1 MHFKVI
7 TLARGWKIEQGEER
21 EISEESVRIIWAK
34 VNVGL
39 STGNCREN
47 EEEMVFKRT
56 EAVNDRV

>member
-34 VNVGL
+34 DNIGL
-39 STGNCREN
+39 STNNCRQN